1 MQYNFDNK
9 TPIYLQIVEIITKD
23 ITSGNIKQGQKL
35 LSVREYALLYK
46 VNPNTISKALALL
59 EEKKLIFTER
69 TNGKFVTNDT
79 EVINNYKDIIIK
91 DKIKNFI
98 EDLEELG
105 LSKKEVLEMLK
116 EC

>member
-1 MQYNFDNK
+1 MQYNFDDK
-9 TPIYLQIVEIITKD
+9 TPIYLQIVDIITKD

-59 EEKKLIFTER
+59 EEKNLIFTER
-69 TNGKFVTNDT
+69 TNGKFVTNDI
-79 EVINNYKDIIIK
+79 EVIKNYRDIIIK

-98 EDLEELG
+98 EDLKEMG
-105 LSKKEVLEMLK
+105 LSKEEVLKLMK
-116 EC
+116 ED